1 MNTNINSSRR
11 NSKQPAIYFLFGLLS
26 SAVFFI
32 TLDPVSFFTSSSSVK
47 TATASETRSQNLLI
61 AELKTNVKQNQDDL
75 SKVDSELSRIRTNYA
90 KLQMDTKVCQAAQQ
104 ECNQKLS
111 TNSKSQTIN
120 MVETN
125 MDEVSGGVGSMLGPF
140 GVFPRARPRLVHN
153 ILWGST
159 GCSDKAAYV
168 RGWNGKAVVVEV
180 GAYHGEE
187 IPQFKGLVKRLYT
200 YEPSAPKLP
209 LIRNTIA
216 AAGMENV
223 VTVRPVAAS
232 SKSGTATLQ
241 LAKSEGTQQDSLGEI
256 GFMTKDNPSRKNVT
270 IETVRLDEEIFERIH
285 LLKVDTQGHELAV
298 LQGAEGIMKQFGIDV
313 IHIEFSPAL
322 MRGHSVDPEEYLE
335 YLWSMGYSCS
345 YCRDNFNLPNS
356 ELPRIENV
364 WGWKSFTDSF
374 GELHEIPG
382 HGAWGDLL
390 CI

>member
-1 MNTNINSSRR
+1 MNIHNIRR
-11 NSKQPAIYFLFGLLS
+11 NPPQSTTWFFFGLLA

-32 TLDPVSFFTSSSSVK
+32 TLDPVSWFNHSTKLCTIDSPSQRLLVTDLKSAVK
-47 TATASETRSQNLLI
+47 GH
-61 AELKTNVKQNQDDL
+61 QDDL
-75 SKVDSELSRIRTNYA
+75 TNVNSELARVRTNYA
-90 KLQMDTKVCQAAQQ
+90 KLQAEVQTCQTARQSCAL
-104 ECNQKLS
+104 KLS
-111 TNSKSQTIN
+111 APPKAQIEDAGAFLDA
-120 MVETN
+120 VG
-125 MDEVSGGVGSMLGPF
+125 GGVGSSLGPV
-140 GVFPRARPRLVHN
+140 GVFPRARPRIVHN

-159 GCSDKAAYV
+159 GCGDKAAYV
-168 RGWNGKAVVVEV
+168 RGWGGQAVVVEV

-209 LIRNTIA
+209 LIRSTIA
-216 AAGMENV
+216 TAGMENV

-232 SKSGTATLQ
+232 SKTGTAILQ

-298 LQGAEGIMKQFGIDV
+298 LQGAEGIIKRYGVDV

-322 MRGHSVDPEEYLE
+322 MRGHNVDPKDYLE
-335 YLWSMGYSCS
+335 YLWSWGYSCS
-345 YCRDNFNLPNS
+345 YCRDNFNLPDS
-356 ELPRIENV
+356 ELPRIESL

-390 CI
+390 CV

>member
-1 MNTNINSSRR
+1 MNTNHIRRSSP
-11 NSKQPAIYFLFGLLS
+11 QPATWFFCGVLA
-26 SAVFFI
+26 SAVLFV
-32 TLDPVSFFTSSSSVK
+32 TLDPVSWFNSTTKSCAIESP
-47 TATASETRSQNLLI
+47 SQRLLI
-61 AELKTNVKQNQDDL
+61 AELKSSVKGYQDEL
-75 SKVDSELSRIRTNYA
+75 SNGNSELARIRTNYA
-90 KLQMDTKVCQAAQQ
+90 KLQTEVQACQSARQA
-104 ECNQKLS
+104 CLLKLS
-111 TNSKSQTIN
+111 TSSKAQREDASITLG
-120 MVETN
+120 VE
-125 MDEVSGGVGSMLGPF
+125 DGGVGVSLGPV
-140 GVFPRARPRLVHN
+140 GVFPRARPRIIHN
-153 ILWGST
+153 VLWGLT

-168 RGWNGKAVVVEV
+168 RGWGGQAVVVEV

-216 AAGMENV
+216 TAGMENV

-232 SKSGTATLQ
+232 SKSGTAILQ

-298 LQGAEGIMKQFGIDV
+298 LQGAEGIMKKYGVDV

-322 MRGHSVDPEEYLE
+322 MRGHNVDPTEYLE
-335 YLWSMGYSCS
+335 YLWSWGYTCS
-345 YCRDNFNLPNS
+345 YCRDNFNLPDS
-356 ELPRIENV
+356 ELPKVENV
-364 WGWKSFTDSF
+364 WSWKAFTDGF